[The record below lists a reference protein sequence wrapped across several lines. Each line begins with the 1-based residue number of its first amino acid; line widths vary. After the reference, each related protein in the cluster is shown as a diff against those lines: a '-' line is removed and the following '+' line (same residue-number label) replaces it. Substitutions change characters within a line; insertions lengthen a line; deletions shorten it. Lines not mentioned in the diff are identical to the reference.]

1 MPELDTRQSSQSRE
15 ATKGDVHRI
24 LGDVDD
30 ATAVAILALRPTVA
44 QLEEACVWL
53 DGTGDVLG
61 KGHRPLR
68 GIVAEVFDMLKV
80 QEDDPPPPGH

>member
-1 MPELDTRQSSQSRE
+1 MPKLDTTQSSQSRE
-15 ATKGDVHRI
+15 ATGGDIHQI

-44 QLEEACVWL
+44 QLEEARVWL
-53 DGTGDVLG
+53 SGAGNVLG

-68 GIVAEVFDMLKV
+68 GVVAEVFDMLKV